1 MQVREKLFSSQLRS
15 SGSAAPADEHA
26 HSVGLIEVGERLDA
40 RAAER
45 MKSRFKQ
52 FAKEGRSEHII
63 DLSRLDDLDSG
74 GLASLI
80 STLRAVRESGGCVHL
95 VANSDRVTYI
105 LELTA
110 LTRLFKVHPTV
121 KAALAAI

>member
-1 MQVREKLFSSQLRS
+1 MQVRDKLLPPPRS
-15 SGSAAPADEHA
+15 EGMPAAGARELID
-26 HSVGLIEVGERLDA
+26 SVGVIEVGERLDA

-45 MKSRFKQ
+45 MKTRFKQ
-52 FAKEGRSEHII
+52 FAKEGRSRHII

-74 GLASLI
+74 GLATLI
-80 STLRAVRESGGCVHL
+80 STLRSVRESGGSVHL
-95 VANSDRVTYI
+95 VANTDRVTYI